1 MEDIATKAAGCGH
14 DLRLDRDCALH
25 RLLEWIHAWLS
36 SRTQARS
43 TTVHGCARQ
52 MVSGA
57 APSRARKS
65 RQQWLMSS
73 GCDSSSSSLPSVWAT
88 FVGGRAVWCAD
99 SERAGDTC
107 SPAELFHRT
116 HHSSL
121 CLIGIN
127 PMRERWI
134 RGWLAPE
141 PAEQESWARTQAIGK
156 SARCAKKGSGMQGQ
170 PCPIHTAESTR
181 QRVRRAGDVSC
192 HRNGHQSRKGSIR
205 S

>member
-1 MEDIATKAAGCGH
+1 
-14 DLRLDRDCALH
+14 
-25 RLLEWIHAWLS
+25 
-36 SRTQARS
+36 
-43 TTVHGCARQ
+43 

-73 GCDSSSSSLPSVWAT
+73 GCDSFSSLLPSVWAT
-88 FVGGRAVWCAD
+88 FMGGRAGWCAD
-99 SERAGDTC
+99 SEHAVDTC
-107 SPAELFHRT
+107 LLGEPFHQT

-121 CLIGIN
+121 YLSGIN

-141 PAEQESWARTQAIGK
+141 PAEQESWGRTQAIGK
-156 SARCAKKGSGMQGQ
+156 SARCAKNGSGTPAQ
-170 PCPIHTAESTR
+170 PSPTHTAESTH
-181 QRVRRAGDVSC
+181 QRVRPARDVSC
-192 HRNGHQSRKGSIR
+192 HRTGRQSRKGSIR